1 LQLGN
6 LSLPPLSI
14 RHLHAAP
21 PLLQVAVRLIL
32 FRGLRMS
39 KIGRSMSIVVETE
52 QIAYS
57 SKLVFEIKSAIF

>member
-21 PLLQVAVRLIL
+21 PLLQVAVRLIVV
-32 FRGLRMS
+32 RGLRKS
-39 KIGRSMSIVVETE
+39 KIGIDVDGIAPSAPMMSRSFYGLSV
-52 QIAYS
+52 AD
-57 SKLVFEIKSAIF
+57 